1 MVLCRKAETDPESAW
16 AAKPCS
22 ARLESQV
29 ELMEPSL
36 GHLQV
41 CCLLSPWVFLLVL
54 GGQALSRGMSL
65 GLVELFPQQGG
76 HSILSNCSSL
86 FCSDLCCISGCVC
99 VGGCYSCLRGKL
111 CPCVALPMGLCACG
125 SLSLRSRFLQV
136 SVCVSRELISFS
148 VSQARS
154 RCHCFLCVRRF
165 PCLSV
170 LEPKPQERVSCSQP
184 ARLTSMEP
192 EAQSLWPGL
201 LPGPSAMTLC
211 LPLASHCLPVPS
223 CPLQV
228 PVFNLF
234 FMFSLFIF
242 KEAIP
247 LSLVVPV
254 F

>member
-86 FCSDLCCISGCVC
+86 FCSDLCCISVCVC
-99 VGGCYSCLRGKL
+99 GGGVTLASGGSFAHVLL
-111 CPCVALPMGLCACG
+111 CPWVFVPVGLCLCG
-125 SLSLRSRFLQV
+125 PASSKCQ
-136 SVCVSRELISFS
+136 S
-148 VSQARS
+148 VS
-154 RCHCFLCVRRF
+154 
-165 PCLSV
+165 
-170 LEPKPQERVSCSQP
+170 
-184 ARLTSMEP
+184 
-192 EAQSLWPGL
+192 PG
-201 LPGPSAMTLC
+201 
-211 LPLASHCLPVPS
+211 
-223 CPLQV
+223 
-228 PVFNLF
+228 N
-234 FMFSLFIF
+234 
-242 KEAIP
+242 
-247 LSLVVPV
+247 
-254 F
+254 